1 MEQAKRVAK
10 NTGFLYARMAITV
23 FISLYVTR
31 LVLAALGSEDFG
43 TFSVVGGAIAM
54 LTFLNAAMASASQR
68 FMSYA
73 QGEGNNQKQK
83 NIFNVS
89 VLLHFLIGIVL
100 VLLLEGAGYILF
112 NGLLDINPDRINAAK
127 FIYQF
132 LIVSTFF
139 TIISVPY
146 DAVINAHENMLF
158 VAVLGIIESL
168 LKLGI
173 AFYITYTDFDKL
185 ISYGFLMALLAI
197 LLLLIRRVYCHRKY
211 EEVEINIRKYYSKP
225 LFKEMTSF
233 ASWSLLGSSSSMIAN
248 YGQGIVL
255 NMFFG
260 TVVNAAQGISTQ
272 VNGQL
277 SAFANTMMKA
287 LNPVLAKSE
296 GAGNRDLMIKASMIG
311 SKISFFLLTVFFI
324 PILIETPYIF
334 NLWLKNVPEFAVIFC
349 QLLLIRSLIE
359 QLFKTLGSSISA
371 HGKIR
376 TYQIVSSILCYL
388 PLIFSYILFKMGYPA
403 YFLYIVFIIYTVLAS
418 CIILF
423 FTWNNFRFPVQ
434 EFLKNVV
441 FRSTAT
447 FIVIYLVSLVPIY
460 FFQEGFFRLCLVIVV
475 CLISF
480 PISIWFIGLTSND
493 KSLFRKLVLPLLEKY
508 SPFTFFKN
516 KNK

>member
-31 LVLAALGSEDFG
+31 LVLAALGAEDFG

-54 LTFLNAAMASASQR
+54 LTFLNAAMTAASQR

-73 QGEGNNQKQK
+73 QGEGNNHKQK

-89 VLLHFLIGIVL
+89 VLLHFFIAIAV
-100 VLLLEGAGYILF
+100 VLLLEGAGYIFF
-112 NGLLDINPDRINAAK
+112 NGLLKINPERIYAAK
-127 FIYQF
+127 LIYQF
-132 LIVSTFF
+132 LIASTFF

-146 DAVINAHENMLF
+146 DAVINAHENMFF

-173 AFYITYTDFDKL
+173 ALFITYTVFDKL

-197 LLLLIRRVYCHRKY
+197 FLLLIRRVYCHRKY
-211 EEVEINIRKYYSKP
+211 EEVEINLRKYYSKP
-225 LFKEMTSF
+225 LFKEMMSF
-233 ASWSLLGSSSSMIAN
+233 ASWSFLGSSSSLFAN
-248 YGQGIVL
+248 YGQGIVI
-255 NMFFG
+255 NIFFG
-260 TVVNAAQGISTQ
+260 TVVNAAQGVSNQ

-287 LNPVLAKSE
+287 LNPVLAISE

-311 SKISFFLLTVFFI
+311 SKISFFLLIIFFI
-324 PILIETPYIF
+324 PILIETPYIL
-334 NLWLKNVPEFAVIFC
+334 NIWLKDVPEFAAIFC

-359 QLFKTLGSSISA
+359 QLFKTLASSISA

-376 TYQIVSSILCYL
+376 NYQVVSSILCYL
-388 PLIFSYILFKMGYPA
+388 PLVFSFILFKMGSPA
-403 YFLYIVFIIYTVLAS
+403 YYLYIVFIIYTVLAS

-441 FRSTAT
+441 LRSIVT
-447 FIVIYLVSLVPIY
+447 FIVIYFVSYMPIY
-460 FFQEGFFRLCLVIVV
+460 FFQEGFFRLCFVIIL
-475 CLISF
+475 CLISY

-493 KSLFRKLVLPLLEKY
+493 KSQFRKLVFPLLEKY
-508 SPFTFFKN
+508 LPVIFFKN